1 MKESVMICL
10 GWIKSNW
17 SKLYN
22 VEIEQE
28 NIFNKIDLNIHFPE
42 GSIKKD
48 GPSAGIAITSAI
60 ISMLISNFK

>member
-28 NIFNKIDLNIHFPE
+28 NIFI
-42 GSIKKD
+42 
-48 GPSAGIAITSAI
+48 
-60 ISMLISNFK
+60 